1 MRRNVQQTTV
11 SKLHHTPIPA
21 EYVFIG
27 IALVN
32 TSQSGS
38 VNYTLSG
45 TNCTFDD
52 VFYDGMCQP
61 VMHNLTMS
69 DIVGNLTSASTAVY
83 AKVTVGQYVNSM
95 KFSAPVGNNLSY
107 RVYIGYG
114 TTPVVG
120 MNDVTD
126 QTIVYPSNGNLSVLY
141 VINGTMDTTYTIPK
155 AMITNCTSM
164 TAGPTCQYPL
174 AGVPPTPLLTDV
186 SLLTNQWS
194 YYEVTTQPLWVN
206 VYSANKVGTDF
217 NVYVR
222 AGTLPAEGKYDVMNC
237 NAPGYCAYATVIN
250 LNNTLLPEPQTYF
263 VGVQAL
269 TNITY
274 TIWWSSTCAPGCE
287 NADESGVCNYNPP
300 NIGFCSC
307 EDGYKGFA
315 CTTPDGTLPTQYIV
329 LIIIASLVVLSALI
343 GFFAWA
349 YMQRKREGYSSLS

>member
-1 MRRNVQQTTV
+1 LDEV
-11 SKLHHTPIPA
+11 
-21 EYVFIG
+21 YFG
-27 IALVN
+27 
-32 TSQSGS
+32 
-38 VNYTLSG
+38 
-45 TNCTFDD
+45 
-52 VFYDGMCQP
+52 GMCQR
-61 VMHNLTMS
+61 VTANLTEA
-69 DIVGNLTSASTAVY
+69 DVTGTLTSDSDSVY
-83 AKVTVGQYVNSM
+83 AKVTVGQYVNSI
-95 KFSAPVGNNLSY
+95 KFNAPTGNNLSY

-126 QTIVYPSNGNLSVLY
+126 KTIAYPQNGNLTVLY

-155 AMITNCTSM
+155 AAITNCTSM
-164 TAGPTCQYPL
+164 TAGPTCQYSL
-174 AGVPPTPLLTDV
+174 SGVPSSQLLTDV
-186 SLLTNQWS
+186 SLLQGQWS
-194 YYEVTTQPLWVN
+194 YYEVSTQPLWVN
-206 VYSANKVGTDF
+206 VNSANKVGTDY

-222 AGTLPAEGKYDVMNC
+222 AGTLPAVENGVVKYDIMNC
-237 NAPGYCAYATVIN
+237 NTPGLCTYATIIN

-300 NIGFCSC
+300 NVGLCAC
-307 EDGYKGFA
+307 EEGYKGFI

>member
-1 MRRNVQQTTV
+1 LDEV
-11 SKLHHTPIPA
+11 
-21 EYVFIG
+21 YFG
-27 IALVN
+27 
-32 TSQSGS
+32 
-38 VNYTLSG
+38 
-45 TNCTFDD
+45 
-52 VFYDGMCQP
+52 GMCQR
-61 VMHNLTMS
+61 VTANLTEADLPGTLNSIS
-69 DIVGNLTSASTAVY
+69 DSVY
-83 AKVTVGQYVNSM
+83 AKVTVGQYVNSI
-95 KFSAPVGNNLSY
+95 KFNAPTGTNLSY

-126 QTIVYPSNGNLSVLY
+126 QTIPYPQSGNLTALY
-141 VINGTMDTTYTIPK
+141 VINGTIGTAYTIPK
-155 AMITNCTSM
+155 VMFTNCTSM
-164 TAGPTCQYPL
+164 TAGPTCQYSL
-174 AGVPPTPLLTDV
+174 SGVPASLLQTDIPLLKD
-186 SLLTNQWS
+186 QWA

-206 VYSANKVGTDF
+206 VWSANTVVTDF

-222 AGTLPAEGKYDVMNC
+222 AGTLPTAVKYDVINC
-237 NAPGYCAYATVIN
+237 NVPGLCTFATIIN
-250 LNNTLLPEPQTYF
+250 LNGTVLPEAQTYF

-300 NIGFCSC
+300 NVGLCSC